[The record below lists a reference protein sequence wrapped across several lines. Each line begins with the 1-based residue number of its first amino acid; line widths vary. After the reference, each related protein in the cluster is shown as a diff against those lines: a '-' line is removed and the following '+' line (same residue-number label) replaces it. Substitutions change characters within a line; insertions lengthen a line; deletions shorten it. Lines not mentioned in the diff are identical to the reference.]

1 MAKDIFGYEKTTNTG
16 GVLNF
21 SEVAV
26 SIDSEQGKA
35 ENKIYLVQQARLQ
48 YRRTVTPVMAAG
60 TSTIFLSPQ
69 PGTGEFAI
77 TRAIGDAT
85 GNDPNAAKSGN
96 VGTKFRETNHCKINK
111 IKVFK
116 VEGNGCASTPNCNI
130 AMDGMLTAFDFQLNV
145 AGQGVSVTDGATYT
159 VVSVDVQ

>member
-26 SIDSEQGKA
+26 SIDSEQGK
-35 ENKIYLVQQARLQ
+35 ENKVYLVQQARLQ

-77 TRAIGDAT
+77 TRAIGDAA
-85 GNDPNAAKSGN
+85 GDSDAKSGN
-96 VGTKFRETNHCKINK
+96 VGTKFREENHCKINK

-159 VVSVDVQ
+159 VVSVDVK

>member
-1 MAKDIFGYEKTTNTG
+1 MAKDIFGYEKKTQTG
-16 GVLNF
+16 GVLTFN
-21 SEVAV
+21 EVAV
-26 SIDSEQGKA
+26 SIDSDSD
-35 ENKIYLVQQARLQ
+35 KIYLVQSARLQ

-77 TRAIGDAT
+77 TRAIGNPSD
-85 GNDPNAAKSGN
+85 GGGSGN
-96 VGTKFRETNHCKINK
+96 LGTKFREETHCKINT

-116 VEGNGCASTPNCNI
+116 VAGEGCADTPGCDLT
-130 AMDGMLTAFDFQLNV
+130 MQGMLTGFDFQLNV

-159 VVSVDVQ
+159 IVSASVQ

>member
-1 MAKDIFGYEKTTNTG
+1 MAKDIFGYNETTNTG

-26 SIDSEQGKA
+26 SIDGDS
-35 ENKIYLVQQARLQ
+35 NKIYLVQQARLQ

-77 TRAIGDAT
+77 TRAIGDAV
-85 GNDPNAAKSGN
+85 GQSEVKSGN
-96 VGTKFRETNHCKINK
+96 VGTRFKEENHCKINN

-116 VEGNGCASTPNCNI
+116 VDGNGCANTPNCNV
-130 AMDGMLTAFDFQLNV
+130 AMSGMLTAYDFQLNV
-145 AGQGVSVTDGATYT
+145 GGQGVSVTDGATYT
-159 VVSVDVQ
+159 IVSVEVS